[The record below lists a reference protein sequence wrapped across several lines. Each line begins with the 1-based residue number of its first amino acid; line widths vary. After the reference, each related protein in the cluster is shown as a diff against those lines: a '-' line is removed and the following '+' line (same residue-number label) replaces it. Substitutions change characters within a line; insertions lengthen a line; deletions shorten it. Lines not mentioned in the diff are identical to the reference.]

1 MNIHVS
7 DAGSGQPLVLT
18 KKTINYL
25 ICLSEKYDTCEEINN
40 WTLERYDLNTSGYSI
55 LYRQCTV
62 KPVLG
67 DHPWDKEKALL
78 NEVQFIGNFL
88 W

>member
-40 WTLERYDLNTSGYSI
+40 
-55 LYRQCTV
+55 
-62 KPVLG
+62 
-67 DHPWDKEKALL
+67 
-78 NEVQFIGNFL
+78 
-88 W
+88 